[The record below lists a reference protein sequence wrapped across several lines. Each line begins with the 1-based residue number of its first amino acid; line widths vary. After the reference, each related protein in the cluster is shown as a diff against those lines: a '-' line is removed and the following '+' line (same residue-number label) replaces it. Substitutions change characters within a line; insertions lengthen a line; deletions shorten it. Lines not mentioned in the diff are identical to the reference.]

1 MKCQSGRIQTV
12 ELYSPLKFSIVL
24 VGILLGPCRK
34 CAKSKSR
41 KLEQGFYCVY
51 LQLLAQ
57 EWNHEMMTCNST
69 YC

>member
-1 MKCQSGRIQTV
+1 VSVWEDVNCGTVQSIKIRI
-12 ELYSPLKFSIVL
+12 FL

-57 EWNHEMMTCNST
+57 EWNHEVMTCNST